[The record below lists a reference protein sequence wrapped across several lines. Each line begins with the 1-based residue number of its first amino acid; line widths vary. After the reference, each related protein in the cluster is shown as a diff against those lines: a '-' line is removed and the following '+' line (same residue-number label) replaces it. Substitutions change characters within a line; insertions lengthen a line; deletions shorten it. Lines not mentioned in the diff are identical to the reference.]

1 VSEQQKTRL
10 EWMLGERVKEL
21 TALHEAARIVQHK
34 ELTIP
39 ELLSR
44 IAALLPPAFQFPK
57 NTAARI
63 RWDTHQIQTNG
74 FLETP
79 LSISASVTLARGD
92 KLDVTVACFDLD
104 TSDPVKAF
112 LPEEQLL
119 IESIAELI
127 AGTLDSRIAQE
138 RLELALEGTG
148 AGVWEWEIATDR
160 VIWSELLER
169 LAGLPP
175 GGFGGTLQAFRNLV
189 HAEDADLVTTAV
201 RGAIDGSRQGFS
213 MELRIRHQA
222 GGYRWLA
229 STGKVFRDA
238 SGRVERVLGLATD
251 CTARRELEDQLR
263 QAQRMEAIG
272 GLAAGIA
279 HDFNNVLSVVL
290 SYAEI
295 ALLDLAPGA
304 ALRPEIEEIRAAGL
318 RAGELTRQLLAFSR
332 QQVLSPRVF
341 DLNQTL
347 TGLQKML
354 RRLLPEDIDL
364 TILPAANL
372 GRVNADPGQI
382 EQVILNL
389 VVNARDAMPDGGK
402 LLLETHNVELDA
414 SYAADHLDATAGP
427 QVLLAVTDTGTGM
440 SPEVRARIF
449 EPFFTTKEQGKGT
462 GLGLATVFGI
472 VRQSGGHLAV
482 YSEVGTGTAFKLYLP
497 RVDRPE
503 EPTLVSQR
511 PKVLTGNE
519 TILLAEDEPQVRSI
533 ATRILRRNGYRVWEA
548 QSPSEALEIA
558 EKQGALLDVLLTD
571 VVMPQMSGRKLAEQL
586 ATRLPRLKVL
596 YMSGYTDDAI
606 IRHGI
611 LEPGVSFIQKPLT
624 PGELLLKLR
633 ALLDS

>member
-21 TALHEAARIVQHK
+21 TALHEAARLVQQK
-34 ELTIP
+34 QLTVP
-39 ELLSR
+39 ELLR
-44 IAALLPPAFQFPK
+44 RVAALLPPAFQFPH

-63 RWDTHQIQTNG
+63 RWDTHQIQTEG

-79 LSISASVTLARGD
+79 LSISAHVTLTSGE
-92 KLDVTVACFDLD
+92 KLDVTVACFGLD
-104 TSDPVKAF
+104 TTDPAKGF

-127 AGTLDSRIAQE
+127 AGTLDSRSAQE

-148 AGVWEWEIATDR
+148 AGVWEWEIETGR

-175 GGFGGTLQAFRNLV
+175 GGFGGTLQDFRNLV
-189 HAEDADLVTTAV
+189 HAEDADMVTTAV

-213 MELRIRHQA
+213 VELRIRHQA

-229 STGKVFRDA
+229 TTGKVIRDV

-251 CTARRELEDQLR
+251 CTARRELEAQLR

-295 ALLDLAPGA
+295 ALLDLPPGA

-347 TGLQKML
+347 TGLEKML
-354 RRLLPEDIDL
+354 RRLLPEDIEL
-364 TILPAANL
+364 TIARRQPGSGQRGPGTDRASHPQPGGERSRRHARWRQAAARNPQRGARRVVC
-372 GRVNADPGQI
+372 GRSPG
-382 EQVILNL
+382 
-389 VVNARDAMPDGGK
+389 RHGG
-402 LLLETHNVELDA
+402 A
-414 SYAADHLDATAGP
+414 AGP
-427 QVLLAVTDTGTGM
+427 AGGNGH
-440 SPEVRARIF
+440 RHRY
-449 EPFFTTKEQGKGT
+449 EP
-462 GLGLATVFGI
+462 
-472 VRQSGGHLAV
+472 
-482 YSEVGTGTAFKLYLP
+482 
-497 RVDRPE
+497 
-503 EPTLVSQR
+503 
-511 PKVLTGNE
+511 
-519 TILLAEDEPQVRSI
+519 
-533 ATRILRRNGYRVWEA
+533 
-548 QSPSEALEIA
+548 
-558 EKQGALLDVLLTD
+558 
-571 VVMPQMSGRKLAEQL
+571 
-586 ATRLPRLKVL
+586 
-596 YMSGYTDDAI
+596 
-606 IRHGI
+606 
-611 LEPGVSFIQKPLT
+611 
-624 PGELLLKLR
+624 
-633 ALLDS
+633 